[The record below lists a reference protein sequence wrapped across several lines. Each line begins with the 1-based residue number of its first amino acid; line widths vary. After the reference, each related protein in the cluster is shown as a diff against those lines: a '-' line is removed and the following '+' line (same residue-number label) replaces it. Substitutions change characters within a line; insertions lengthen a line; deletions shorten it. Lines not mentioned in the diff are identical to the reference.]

1 MLGRL
6 LPLVA
11 LGAGQGMTESSLGPT
26 SEDPYALRGVNPLNL
41 ELIKLVSSKERAP
54 VAAVQKLLDDGASP
68 SSHGDYNY
76 TALMW
81 AIVRRAPDH
90 VHTLLEAGADT
101 EFTNAWGRNAIFLAA
116 WEGQTEVMEM
126 LIKHGADVHGASQHD
141 AYTALHKAAGEGH
154 TEVVRTRA
162 CTPPCARA
170 TCRSPRLVR
179 ARRCGCYWMW
189 ARMPVRGRCATRT
202 TQRARSRRRS
212 TSPKTPP

>member
-101 EFTNAWGRNAIFLAA
+101 GQCRIVVCGVIDPEADIGKQIGR
-116 WEGQTEVMEM
+116 QT
-126 LIKHGADVHGASQHD
+126 
-141 AYTALHKAAGEGH
+141 
-154 TEVVRTRA
+154 VV
-162 CTPPCARA
+162 C
-170 TCRSPRLVR
+170 
-179 ARRCGCYWMW
+179 
-189 ARMPVRGRCATRT
+189 
-202 TQRARSRRRS
+202 Q
-212 TSPKTPP
+212 